1 MKGEII
7 KAAISETVLIMGFMT
22 LYFSDYYEQL
32 SKSTK
37 TTLIIVF
44 IAAIMFVYGR
54 FMMVLLKN
62 KMKK

>member
-22 LYFSDYYEQL
+22 LYFSDYYEQF

-54 FMMVLLKN
+54 LMMILLKN
-62 KMKK
+62 RSKK